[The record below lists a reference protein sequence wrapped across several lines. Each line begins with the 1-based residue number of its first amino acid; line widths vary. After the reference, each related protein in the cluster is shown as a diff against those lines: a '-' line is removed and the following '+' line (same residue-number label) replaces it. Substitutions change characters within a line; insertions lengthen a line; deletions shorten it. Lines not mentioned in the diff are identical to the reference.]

1 MTCQKVLALPTIA
14 LSLALSTSCS
24 AKPSQNTQAS
34 VQSSLKTKPQQA
46 QLSKTS
52 YRPQY
57 LKPGASI
64 SYSHKLPADIKPGES
79 FIFQLTLNEGYET
92 GNMVVDIRPEGDVQ
106 IFPSSSRASFDMT
119 TGSSH
124 VMDISVTVGSLGQHY
139 LNVQAMA
146 YPRQGQPMPR
156 IFSIPVLSGP
166 TKARQPHSKMTRTPN
181 GENIIIMEA
190 VEVIR

>member
-1 MTCQKVLALPTIA
+1 MTCQKVLALPIIA
-14 LSLALSTSCS
+14 LSLALSTGCS
-24 AKPSQNTQAS
+24 AKPSQNTQSS
-34 VQSSLKTKPQQA
+34 VQSSMKTKPQQA
-46 QLSKTS
+46 NFSKTS

-64 SYSHKLPADIKPGES
+64 SYSHELPADIKPGES

-146 YPRQGQPMPR
+146 YPGQGQPMPR